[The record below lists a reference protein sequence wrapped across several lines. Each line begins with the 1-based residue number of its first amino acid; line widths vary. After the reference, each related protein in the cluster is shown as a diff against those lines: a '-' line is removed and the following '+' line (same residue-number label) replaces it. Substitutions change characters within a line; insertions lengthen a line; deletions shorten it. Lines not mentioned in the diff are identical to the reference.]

1 MTSEHKGATLVPAV
15 DRAVLILQTLAT
27 HSTPLGV
34 SDLSRELGLNKST
47 THNILNTLC
56 HHRLIERDDQAK
68 TYRLGTALANL
79 GHCVSERIDLRT
91 VAHAR
96 LVALAHAVEET
107 VILGTFHDGHITII
121 DQEEA
126 PHDVKITAPL
136 GRRLYY
142 SVAAFGKI
150 FLAAMPSDEV
160 SKLIGA
166 KSLREFTS
174 KSITKIS
181 AYRAALT
188 QVREQGYAVDDE
200 EYLDGVRAISAPI
213 NDAQGSV
220 VAALCVV
227 GFSARLA
234 NGKLTGLAKQTRQT
248 AEEISRQLGAV
259 EYPQWNGVG

>member
-1 MTSEHKGATLVPAV
+1 V
-15 DRAVLILQTLAT
+15 
-27 HSTPLGV
+27 
-34 SDLSRELGLNKST
+34 N
-47 THNILNTLC
+47 
-56 HHRLIERDDQAK
+56 
-68 TYRLGTALANL
+68 
-79 GHCVSERIDLRT
+79 ERIDLRNA
-91 VAHAR
+91 AHAR

-107 VILGTFHDGHITII
+107 VILGTFHDGHVVII
-121 DQEEA
+121 DREEA

-136 GRRLYY
+136 GRHLYY

-150 FLAAMPSDEV
+150 FLAAMAPDEV

-174 KSITKIS
+174 KSITKIT

-200 EYLDGVRAISAPI
+200 EYLDGVRAISTPI
-213 NDAQGSV
+213 NDAQGRV

-227 GFSARLA
+227 GFSNRLA
-234 NGKLTGLAKQTRQT
+234 NGKLSGLAKQTRQT